1 MQVGHFKNPMQPWGS
16 IEGFFQ
22 EKHMAAKG
30 GVVVPLNW
38 CTFNEFDSIQHDT
51 FTTEPE
57 LLKLLP
63 NVYAVCIARRNSNPR
78 AIVGGFFVRTSY
90 THDDPEFPDALA
102 KAMYAV
108 PEFRKFAP
116 ELHSFLPARVSAP
129 LDVTENEMLK
139 VLFSQKLKFT
149 TGGSA

>member
-1 MQVGHFKNPMQPWGS
+1 MP
-16 IEGFFQ
+16 
-22 EKHMAAKG
+22 AKG
-30 GVVVPLNW
+30 GLVVPLNW
-38 CTFNEFDSIQHDT
+38 CTFNEFDSILHDT
-51 FTTEPE
+51 FTTDPE

-63 NVYAVCIARRNSNPR
+63 NVYAVCIARLNSNPKT
-78 AIVGGFFVRTSY
+78 IVGGFFVRTSY
-90 THDDPEFPDALA
+90 NHDDPEFSDALA

-129 LDVTENEMLK
+129 MDVTEEEMLK

-149 TGGSA
+149 TGGTA